1 MKKWADVLLTTFSIQ
16 GPIRGR
22 VFKLRTEGQQTFT
35 EEKGGGKKDTEDIKM
50 NMRCSERERPCIRGK
65 TFGIP
70 LVSEGMMSARM
81 SHERRMFTDA
91 PSLILESRLSCVT
104 FKMVASVRGVHKLF
118 KTF

>member
-50 NMRCSERERPCIRGK
+50 NMRCSEREKGHASEERP
-65 TFGIP
+65 
-70 LVSEGMMSARM
+70 
-81 SHERRMFTDA
+81 
-91 PSLILESRLSCVT
+91 LESPW
-104 FKMVASVRGVHKLF
+104 FQKA
-118 KTF
+118 